1 MKIFTLLISLFF
13 ISPSAVYAWGMPEL
27 PVEIPGVGGGAD
39 LSDLE
44 STQTELMNQTNRVVY
59 AFEKALNHFQK
70 ALGLDVD
77 EVKLEA
83 KRKCLEEGKKSC
95 ITSEQAEAMKTQT
108 EAVAEKITDMVKKGE
123 KLSAEA
129 TATFVKGLVPYVGGL
144 FEGGKLG
151 LDITAFAPKVTNA
164 VTANPLSAPS
174 VLAEAMNIIS
184 VVPGV
189 LSTFGGANGGIYD
202 FATYSGLEIPDAE
215 TKIKI
220 KF

>member
-1 MKIFTLLISLFF
+1 MKSFILVAVFIL

-27 PVEIPGVGGGAD
+27 EIPGVGGGDGAD

-44 STQTELMNQTNRVVY
+44 SKQTELMNQTNRVVY
-59 AFEKALNHFQK
+59 AFEKALSQFQK
-70 ALGLDVD
+70 ALGLEVD
-77 EVKLEA
+77 EAKLEA
-83 KRKCLEEGKKSC
+83 ARKCLEEGKKTC
-95 ITSEQAEAMKTQT
+95 ITSDQAMAMTTQT
-108 EAVAEKITDMVKKGE
+108 EEVTAKIAEMVENGE

-151 LDITAFAPKVTNA
+151 VEITAFAPKVADA

-174 VLAEAMNIIS
+174 ALAEAMTIID

-202 FATYSGLEIPDAE
+202 FATYSGLEIPSEDQ
-215 TKIKI
+215 KIPVP
-220 KF
+220 